1 MITFV
6 FCLFL
11 GASYALYTA
20 SKVVDFKSTTA
31 IEIWFQANQK
41 RSKIIGLSGY
51 VLGSVISV
59 FFFGYT
65 SGILFSLVSILTFM
79 SLWVILYPLQIITYK
94 HLIVFACIIL
104 LIELL
109 FTYAR

>member
-1 MITFV
+1 MVTFV

-11 GASYALYTA
+11 GASYALYTT
-20 SKVVDFKSTTA
+20 SKVVDFKTPIVLGT
-31 IEIWFQANQK
+31 WLQADPK
-41 RSKIIGLSGY
+41 RTKIIGVGGY
-51 VLGSVISV
+51 VLGSVLSV

-79 SLWVILYPLQIITYK
+79 SLLVVLYPLHIITYK
-94 HLIVFACIIL
+94 HLLVFTCITL